1 MTSEMEFHAA
11 VLDHNL
17 RPFTWTKHTSPIRL
31 ASADNANV
39 YFIYFF
45 FVCFLTNLYLVRN

>member
-17 RPFTWTKHTSPIRL
+17 RPFTRTKHTSPIRL

-39 YFIYFF
+39 YLFIFF
-45 FVCFLTNLYLVRN
+45 LYVFSLTYIW